1 MYLSLDKSN
10 INISNKIEN
19 KIKKKIS
26 NIYKKFCK

>member
-1 MYLSLDKSN
+1 MYSSLDKSN

-19 KIKKKIS
+19 KIKNKIS